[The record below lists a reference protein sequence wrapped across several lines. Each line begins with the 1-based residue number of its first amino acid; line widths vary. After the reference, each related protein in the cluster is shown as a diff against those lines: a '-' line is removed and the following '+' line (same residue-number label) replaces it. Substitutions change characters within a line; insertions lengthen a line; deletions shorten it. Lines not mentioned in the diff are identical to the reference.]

1 MRGMNKSVF
10 LASLAMAA
18 SYVANRSGQMA
29 TGEAKQLVDRAYLNH
44 MSLLTANGNTV
55 KEAAKQ
61 RGRGPNGEI
70 IYVPSRKWVDRSNQG
85 RPHQGERECARRVR
99 QMAKAAG

>member
-1 MRGMNKSVF
+1 MNKSIL
-10 LASLAMAA
+10 LAGLAMAA
-18 SYVANRSGQMA
+18 GYVANRGGQMNA
-29 TGEAKQLVDRAYLNH
+29 GAAKNLVDKAYLNH
-44 MSLLTANGNTV
+44 MGLITANGNTV
-55 KEAAKQ
+55 KEVAKQ